1 MGTKGP
7 KGTKEQDERIE
18 RIETKKRT
26 SDVNLYFYLSITN
39 KVVWRQRQ
47 RQQHRSKELR

>member
-1 MGTKGP
+1 MGTKGT

-47 RQQHRSKELR
+47 RHRSKELR